1 MTRNACVC
9 ALPLDLTTMPLTGEI
24 NDLSLSELIELFC
37 NRRKTG
43 RLTVKYPQGTAQF
56 YLKPGAIVH
65 AAFGDLNGVEAVHY
79 ALTLPN
85 ASFSFQSEVEA
96 KECSIDQ
103 PWTSVVLDGLRK
115 IDEGVVPIKP
125 SSNGNS
131 KVHLHYE
138 AVDTPPQTT
147 SAEPLDDVNAFGV
160 LLSQYPESAPP
171 RRWVNLP
178 VLIAIVLIVLGI
190 GVPWGWYTRHKA
202 SQIRRE
208 ADDKKFE
215 HLYAPTEASPQPGA
229 DDTSK
234 ASADQNSTKSLGKE
248 SESKG
253 EKPAQPRSSP

>member
-1 MTRNACVC
+1 VQRVHVRV
-9 ALPLDLTTMPLTGEI
+9 PLDPTAMPLTGEI
-24 NDLSLSELIELFC
+24 NDVSLSELIELFC

-56 YLKPGAIVH
+56 YLKPGTIVH
-65 AAFGDLNGVEAVHY
+65 AAFEDLNGVEAVHY

-85 ASFSFQSEVEA
+85 ASFSFKSEVEA
-96 KECSIDQ
+96 PEHSINQ

-115 IDEGVVPIKP
+115 IDEGVLPIKP

-131 KVHLHYE
+131 KAHLHH
-138 AVDTPPQTT
+138 DTAHAPAQTV
-147 SAEPLDDVNAFGV
+147 SEEPSDDVKAFGV

-171 RRWVNLP
+171 RRWVNVP

-215 HLYAPTEASPQPGA
+215 HLYVESSPQAGTDPA
-229 DDTSK
+229 NDNSK
-234 ASADQNSTKSLGKE
+234 APDQDSAKGSGKE
-248 SESKG
+248 LESQG

>member
-1 MTRNACVC
+1 
-9 ALPLDLTTMPLTGEI
+9 MPLTGEI

-37 NRRKTG
+37 NRRKAG
-43 RLTVKYPQGTAQF
+43 CLTVEYPQGTAQF

-65 AAFGDLNGVEAVHY
+65 AGFEDLHGVEAVHY

-96 KECSIDQ
+96 PEQSIDQ

-115 IDEGVVPIKP
+115 IDEGVVAIKP

-131 KVHLHYE
+131 KAPLNYE
-138 AVDTPPQTT
+138 T
-147 SAEPLDDVNAFGV
+147 AEAPAQIVSEERGDDVRAFGV

-178 VLIAIVLIVLGI
+178 VLVAIVLIILGI

-202 SQIRRE
+202 SQTRGE

-215 HLYAPTEASPQPGA
+215 HLYAPAESSPQPGA
-229 DDTSK
+229 EAPANEAAK
-234 ASADQNSTKSLGKE
+234 APAHQDPTKSSEKE
-248 SESKG
+248 SESQS
-253 EKPAQPRSSP
+253 EKPAPPRSSP

>member
-1 MTRNACVC
+1 
-9 ALPLDLTTMPLTGEI
+9 MPLTGEI

-43 RLTVKYPQGTAQF
+43 RLTVEYPQGTAQF

-65 AAFGDLNGVEAVHY
+65 AAFEDLNGIEAVHY

-96 KECSIDQ
+96 PERSIDQ

-115 IDEGVVPIKP
+115 IDEGVVPIQP
-125 SSNGNS
+125 SSNGNR
-131 KVHLHYE
+131 KLEPRYE
-138 AVDTPPQTT
+138 TAAPPPQIT
-147 SAEPLDDVNAFGV
+147 SEEPDNDVNAFGV

-178 VLIAIVLIVLGI
+178 VLVAIVLIVLGI

-215 HLYAPTEASPQPGA
+215 HLYVESSPQPEA
-229 DDTSK
+229 TPNDTSK
-234 ASADQNSTKSLGKE
+234 ASDQESAKSSEKK
-248 SESKG
+248 SESQG

>member
-1 MTRNACVC
+1 
-9 ALPLDLTTMPLTGEI
+9 MPLTGEI
-24 NDLSLSELIELFC
+24 NDLSLSELIEVFC

-43 RLTVKYPQGTAQF
+43 CLTVEYSQGTAQF

-65 AAFGDLNGVEAVHY
+65 AAFEDLNGVEAVHY
-79 ALTLPN
+79 ALTLSN

-96 KECSIDQ
+96 PEQSIDQ

-115 IDEGVVPIKP
+115 IDEGVVAFKP

-131 KVHLHYE
+131 KAELHYE
-138 AVDTPPQTT
+138 TDDSPPQVI
-147 SAEPLDDVNAFGV
+147 SEERSDDVSAFGV

-178 VLIAIVLIVLGI
+178 VLVAIVLIVLGI

-215 HLYAPTEASPQPGA
+215 HLYAPTESSPEPGA
-229 DDTSK
+229 EAPANEASK
-234 ASADQNSTKSLGKE
+234 APANQDPAKSSEKE
-248 SESKG
+248 SESQSK
-253 EKPAQPRSSP
+253 KPGPLRSSP

>member
-1 MTRNACVC
+1 
-9 ALPLDLTTMPLTGEI
+9 MPLTGEI

-43 RLTVKYPQGTAQF
+43 RLTVEYPQGTAQF

-65 AAFGDLNGVEAVHY
+65 AAFEDLNGVEAVHY

-85 ASFSFQSEVEA
+85 ASFSFKSDVEA
-96 KECSIDQ
+96 PERSIDH

-115 IDEGVVPIKP
+115 IDEGVVLVEPA
-125 SSNGNS
+125 SNGNS

-138 AVDTPPQTT
+138 TADASPQII
-147 SAEPLDDVNAFGV
+147 SEEPGDDVKAFGV

-171 RRWVNLP
+171 RRWVNVP
-178 VLIAIVLIVLGI
+178 VLVAIVLIVLGI

-215 HLYAPTEASPQPGA
+215 HLYAPTESSPQPGA

-234 ASADQNSTKSLGKE
+234 APADQNSAKGSGKE
-248 SESKG
+248 SQSQGK
-253 EKPAQPRSSP
+253 KPAPPRSSP

>member
-1 MTRNACVC
+1 
-9 ALPLDLTTMPLTGEI
+9 MPLTGEI

-43 RLTVKYPQGTAQF
+43 RLTVEYPQGTAQF

-65 AAFGDLNGVEAVHY
+65 AAFAALNGIEAVHY

-96 KECSIDQ
+96 PECSIDQ

-115 IDEGVVPIKP
+115 IDEGVVPITP
-125 SSNGNS
+125 SSNGNG
-131 KVHLHYE
+131 KAHLHYGN
-138 AVDTPPQTT
+138 ADAPPQTV
-147 SAEPLDDVNAFGV
+147 SEAPGDDVNAFGV

-178 VLIAIVLIVLGI
+178 VMVAIVLIVLGI

-208 ADDKKFE
+208 ADDKRFE
-215 HLYAPTEASPQPGA
+215 HLYAPTESSPQPVAA
-229 DDTSK
+229 DALK
-234 ASADQNSTKSLGKE
+234 ASANQNSANSSVKE

-253 EKPAQPRSSP
+253 EQPAHPRSSP

>member
-1 MTRNACVC
+1 
-9 ALPLDLTTMPLTGEI
+9 MPLTGEI
-24 NDLSLSELIELFC
+24 NDLSLCELIELFC

-43 RLTVKYPQGTAQF
+43 RLTVEYPQGTAQF

-65 AAFGDLNGVEAVHY
+65 AAFEDLNGVQAVHY
-79 ALTLPN
+79 ALTLSN
-85 ASFSFQSEVEA
+85 ASFSFESGVEA
-96 KECSIDQ
+96 SEHSIEQ

-115 IDEGVVPIKP
+115 IDEGVLPIKP

-131 KVHLHYE
+131 KADLHYE
-138 AVDTPPQTT
+138 TADVPPQISSEET
-147 SAEPLDDVNAFGV
+147 SGDVKAFGV

-208 ADDKKFE
+208 GDDKRFE
-215 HLYAPTEASPQPGA
+215 HLYAPSDPNPQPSA
-229 DDTSK
+229 NVSDKSDKSVEQKSSTEPV
-234 ASADQNSTKSLGKE
+234 ASQP
-248 SESKG
+248 
-253 EKPAQPRSSP
+253 KPTRENPRE

>member
-1 MTRNACVC
+1 
-9 ALPLDLTTMPLTGEI
+9 MPLTGEI

-43 RLTVKYPQGTAQF
+43 RLTVEYPQGTAQF

-65 AAFGDLNGVEAVHY
+65 AAFEDLNGVEAVHH

-96 KECSIDQ
+96 PECSIDQ

-115 IDEGVVPIKP
+115 IDEGVLPTKP

-131 KVHLHYE
+131 KVQVHYE
-138 AVDTPPQTT
+138 TADAPPQTI
-147 SAEPLDDVNAFGV
+147 SEEPSDDVNAFGV

-178 VLIAIVLIVLGI
+178 VLVAIVLIVLGL

-202 SQIRRE
+202 SQFRRE
-208 ADDKKFE
+208 AADKKFE
-215 HLYAPTEASPQPGA
+215 HLYVQTEASPQPNA
-229 DDTSK
+229 DASPNDTLK
-234 ASADQNSTKSLGKE
+234 ASVAQDPAKSSEKK
-248 SESKG
+248 SESQD

>member
-1 MTRNACVC
+1 
-9 ALPLDLTTMPLTGEI
+9 MPLTGEI
-24 NDLSLSELIELFC
+24 NDLSLSELIEVFC

-43 RLTVKYPQGTAQF
+43 RLTVEYPQGTAQF

-65 AAFGDLNGVEAVHY
+65 AAFEDLNGVEAVHY

-85 ASFSFQSEVEA
+85 ASFSFESGVEA
-96 KECSIDQ
+96 PECSIEQ

-115 IDEGVVPIKP
+115 IDEGVLPLKP

-131 KVHLHYE
+131 KAHLHYE
-138 AVDTPPQTT
+138 TADVPPQII
-147 SAEPLDDVNAFGV
+147 SEEPSGDVKAFGV

-178 VLIAIVLIVLGI
+178 VLVAIVLIVLGI

-202 SQIRRE
+202 SQIRHE

-215 HLYAPTEASPQPGA
+215 HLYAPTEPSPQPNA
-229 DDTSK
+229 DASPNDTLK
-234 ASADQNSTKSLGKE
+234 ASADQNSENNSAK
-248 SESKG
+248 
-253 EKPAQPRSSP
+253 QPEGARQAPSQTP

>member
-1 MTRNACVC
+1 VRV
-9 ALPLDLTTMPLTGEI
+9 PLDPITMPLTGEI

-43 RLTVKYPQGTAQF
+43 RLTVQYPQGTAQF
-56 YLKPGAIVH
+56 YLKPGAITH
-65 AAFGDLNGVEAVHY
+65 AAFEDLNGIAAVHY

-85 ASFSFQSEVEA
+85 ASFSFQSGVEA
-96 KECSIDQ
+96 PEKSIDQ

-115 IDEGVVPIKP
+115 IDEGVVPIEP

-131 KVHLHYE
+131 QARLRHE
-138 AVDTPPQTT
+138 TADTPPTII
-147 SAEPLDDVNAFGV
+147 SEEPDHDVNAFGV

-178 VLIAIVLIVLGI
+178 VLVAIVLIVLGI
-190 GVPWGWYTRHKA
+190 GVPWGWYTRHKV

-208 ADDKKFE
+208 ADDKRFE
-215 HLYAPTEASPQPGA
+215 HLYVESSPQPA
-229 DDTSK
+229 SNAPANDTSK
-234 ASADQNSTKSLGKE
+234 SPADQNSAKGSEKE
-248 SESKG
+248 SER

>member
-1 MTRNACVC
+1 
-9 ALPLDLTTMPLTGEI
+9 MPLTGEI

-43 RLTVKYPQGTAQF
+43 RLTVEYPQGTAQF

-65 AAFGDLNGVEAVHY
+65 AAFEDLNGVEAVHF
-79 ALTLPN
+79 ALTLSN

-96 KECSIDQ
+96 PERSIDQ

-138 AVDTPPQTT
+138 TADVPPQII
-147 SAEPLDDVNAFGV
+147 SAEPSDDVNAFGV

-178 VLIAIVLIVLGI
+178 VLVAIVLIVLGI

-202 SQIRRE
+202 SQIKRA

-215 HLYAPTEASPQPGA
+215 HLYAPTEPSPQPGSNA
-229 DDTSK
+229 QASDTSK
-234 ASADQNSTKSLGKE
+234 APDQDSAKGSGKE
-248 SESKG
+248 SESQG

>member
-1 MTRNACVC
+1 MQRLRVRV
-9 ALPLDLTTMPLTGEI
+9 ALDPITMPLTGEI

-43 RLTVKYPQGTAQF
+43 RLTVEYPQGTAQF

-65 AAFGDLNGVEAVHY
+65 AAFEDLNGVEAVHY

-85 ASFSFQSEVEA
+85 ASFSFQSEIAAPEQ
-96 KECSIDQ
+96 SIDQ

-115 IDEGVVPIKP
+115 IDEGVVPLKP

-131 KVHLHYE
+131 KVHLHHE
-138 AVDTPPQTT
+138 TVGALPQTI
-147 SAEPLDDVNAFGV
+147 SEEPGDDVNAFGV

-178 VLIAIVLIVLGI
+178 VLVAIVLIVLGI

-202 SQIRRE
+202 SQIKRE

-215 HLYAPTEASPQPGA
+215 HLYVESSPQPTTDAPANG
-229 DDTSK
+229 TSK
-234 ASADQNSTKSLGKE
+234 APDQDSAKGSGKE
-248 SESKG
+248 SESQG
-253 EKPAQPRSSP
+253 EKPAQP

>member
-1 MTRNACVC
+1 
-9 ALPLDLTTMPLTGEI
+9 MPLTGEI
-24 NDLSLSELIELFC
+24 NDLSLSELIEVFC

-43 RLTVKYPQGTAQF
+43 CLTVKYPQGTAQF

-65 AAFGDLNGVEAVHY
+65 AAFEDLNGVEAVHY

-96 KECSIDQ
+96 PERSIDQ

-115 IDEGVVPIKP
+115 IDEGVVLIEP

-131 KVHLHYE
+131 KEQVHFE
-138 AVDTPPQTT
+138 TADAPPQIIPEEG
-147 SAEPLDDVNAFGV
+147 SDDVSAFGV
-160 LLSQYPESAPP
+160 LLSQYPESAPA

-178 VLIAIVLIVLGI
+178 VLIAIVMIVLGI

-202 SQIRRE
+202 SQVRRE

-215 HLYAPTEASPQPGA
+215 HLYAPTESSPQPSA
-229 DDTSK
+229 EAPTNEASK
-234 ASADQNSTKSLGKE
+234 APANQDPEKSSAKE
-248 SESKG
+248 SEGQS
-253 EKPAQPRSSP
+253 EKPTPRSSP

>member
-1 MTRNACVC
+1 
-9 ALPLDLTTMPLTGEI
+9 MPLTGEI
-24 NDLSLSELIELFC
+24 NDLSLSELIEVFC
-37 NRRKTG
+37 NRRKAG
-43 RLTVKYPQGTAQF
+43 CLTVKYPQGTAQF

-65 AAFGDLNGVEAVHY
+65 AAFEDLKGVEAVHY

-85 ASFSFQSEVEA
+85 ASFSFQAELEA
-96 KECSIDQ
+96 PEQSIDQ

-138 AVDTPPQTT
+138 IADAPPQIT
-147 SAEPLDDVNAFGV
+147 SEAQGDDVNAFGV

-178 VLIAIVLIVLGI
+178 VLVAIVLIVLGI

-208 ADDKKFE
+208 ADKKFE
-215 HLYAPTEASPQPGA
+215 HLYAPAESRPQPSAEAPANEAS
-229 DDTSK
+229 K
-234 ASADQNSTKSLGKE
+234 APANQDSPKSLEKQPE
-248 SESKG
+248 SQS
-253 EKPAQPRSSP
+253 EKPAPRSSP

>member
-1 MTRNACVC
+1 
-9 ALPLDLTTMPLTGEI
+9 MPLTGEI

-43 RLTVKYPQGTAQF
+43 ILTVEYPEGTAHF

-65 AAFGDLNGVEAVHY
+65 AVFENLNGVEAVQY

-85 ASFSFQSEVEA
+85 ASFRFQSEVEA
-96 KECSIDQ
+96 PERSIDQ
-103 PWTSVVLDGLRK
+103 TWTTVVLDGLRK
-115 IDEGVVPIKP
+115 IDEGVTTVKP
-125 SSNGNS
+125 SSNGKS
-131 KVHLHYE
+131 KVDGHY
-138 AVDTPPQTT
+138 DTADVPPPII
-147 SAEPLDDVNAFGV
+147 SDDPGEDVKAFGV

-171 RRWVNLP
+171 RRWLNLP

-208 ADDKKFE
+208 ADGKKFE
-215 HLYAPTEASPQPGA
+215 HLYVESSQQPAPAN
-229 DDTSK
+229 DTAK
-234 ASADQNSTKSLGKE
+234 ALEQDSAKGSEKE
-248 SESKG
+248 PAGEG

>member
-1 MTRNACVC
+1 
-9 ALPLDLTTMPLTGEI
+9 MPLTGEI
-24 NDLSLSELIELFC
+24 NDLSLSELIEVFC

-43 RLTVKYPQGTAQF
+43 CLTVEYPQGTAQF

-65 AAFGDLNGVEAVHY
+65 AAFEDLNGVEAVHY
-79 ALTLPN
+79 ALTLSN

-96 KECSIDQ
+96 PEQSIDQ

-115 IDEGVVPIKP
+115 IDEGVVAIKP

-131 KVHLHYE
+131 KAQVHYE
-138 AVDTPPQTT
+138 TADSPTQVI
-147 SAEPLDDVNAFGV
+147 SEERSDDVSAFGV

-178 VLIAIVLIVLGI
+178 VLVAIVLIVLGI

-215 HLYAPTEASPQPGA
+215 HLYAPTESSPQPGA
-229 DDTSK
+229 EAPANEASK
-234 ASADQNSTKSLGKE
+234 APANQDPAKSSEKE
-248 SESKG
+248 SESQS
-253 EKPAQPRSSP
+253 EKPAPPRSSP

>member
-1 MTRNACVC
+1 
-9 ALPLDLTTMPLTGEI
+9 MPLTGEI

-43 RLTVKYPQGTAQF
+43 RLTVEYPQGTAQF

-65 AAFGDLNGVEAVHY
+65 AAFEDLNGIEAVHY

-96 KECSIDQ
+96 PERSIDQ

-115 IDEGVVPIKP
+115 IDEGVVPIQP
-125 SSNGNS
+125 SSNGNR
-131 KVHLHYE
+131 KLEPRYE
-138 AVDTPPQTT
+138 TADIPPQIT
-147 SAEPLDDVNAFGV
+147 SEEPDNDVNAFGV
-160 LLSQYPESAPP
+160 LLSQYPESAPT

-178 VLIAIVLIVLGI
+178 VLVAIVLIVLGV

-215 HLYAPTEASPQPGA
+215 HLYVESSPQPEA
-229 DDTSK
+229 TPNDTSK
-234 ASADQNSTKSLGKE
+234 APEQDSAKGSEKK
-248 SESKG
+248 SESQV